1 MIKCSYINL
10 FLQNIL
16 NRIAYLLELVFIC
29 RYERR
34 SLSPCDKYVKLRR
47 NQSSTTVFLPWSRS
61 VLLIPSILILLPISV
76 PVPLPILI
84 PLLSLRPLV
93 PPIVPP
99 SILPAEVRWSLPVC
113 LVVVPPSPLVSPLIL
128 PDLALWKLV
137 PLSFP
142 VLVLLFELL
151 SLSVWRDLLF
161 LMRIV
166 GDGIVRVGG
175 GVEDFLLLLGV
186 LGFLWGLECGGRLLR
201 RGFVLRWFC
210 ADSTAV
216 EVWVGLWAFRDVIDY
231 LRLLFRFLHKTVD
244 YLKSCLFVDLRLHA
258 SFPAVPLSRLSTF

>member
-76 PVPLPILI
+76 PVPVPILI

-93 PPIVPP
+93 PPILP
-99 SILPAEVRWSLPVC
+99 SILGLVVPAEVGWSLSVC
-113 LVVVPPSPLVSPLIL
+113 LIIVPPSPLVSPFIL
-128 PDLALWKLV
+128 PGLPLWKLV

-142 VLVLLFELL
+142 ILLFELL
-151 SLSVWRDLLF
+151 SLSVGRDLFF

-166 GDGIVRVGG
+166 GDGIVRAGG

-186 LGFLWGLECGGRLLR
+186 LGFLWGLGCGGRLLR
-201 RGFVLRWFC
+201 RFVLRWFC
-210 ADSTAV
+210 ADFIAV